1 MPNLDI
7 IIPNQK
13 VKSLK
18 FSSTFVGLSPLKH
31 SLDTG
36 WDSKSVFLVQQL
48 LIWDQCYNEESFQ
61 EAASKMLWISW
72 NSTYDVICAYAE
84 NSWFS

>member
-1 MPNLDI
+1 MPNLDV

-18 FSSTFVGLSPLKH
+18 FSPTFVGLSPLNH

-48 LIWDQCYNEESFQ
+48 LILMLQCYYYYYYN
-61 EAASKMLWISW
+61 
-72 NSTYDVICAYAE
+72 Y
-84 NSWFS
+84 